1 MKVKT
6 NLRAGAGSSATAT
19 KVKSSVLK
27 PVVFMYNVGPAV
39 PVVTQAWSRCA
50 GI

>member
-6 NLRAGAGSSATAT
+6 NLRAGAGSAGKAV
-19 KVKSSVLK
+19 KVKSSVAK
-27 PVVFMYNVGPAV
+27 PVVFLYNFVLGS
-39 PVVTQAWSRCA
+39 TRCA

>member
-6 NLRAGAGSSATAT
+6 NLRAGAGSIAV
-19 KVKSSVLK
+19 KVKSSVAK
-27 PVVFMYNVGPAV
+27 PVVYLYNFGPAI
-39 PVVTQAWSRCA
+39 PVTAAWSRCA